1 MFGSVIGEPFS
12 GRRQGGAAYDHA
24 SPGTLGSD
32 SASRGARHVLHEGV
46 LVQDDPAHR
55 ELDQKSDLVGLEHRD
70 TVDRRGVGRLDTD
83 TVGEA
88 VADLRPVATDTTNA
102 GVLSSGVT
110 GTARDGAAV
119 GNRQPEQS
127 VHARSQV
134 DGRLVGGVTSSVA
147 RGDQDR
153 TELRVE
159 RKPVEVVL
167 ASSHHLVPG
176 QQVRSGVFV
185 GAELNLV
192 GRVSD
197 EAAVTDVEGL
207 AGGSVPAVQNSQV
220 KTTGSRSRQLI
231 DDPVVHTV
239 DVGPSELLGHGDD
252 GSELLRG
259 DRANAVAQLA
269 DRLRLSLGHR
279 LDLGLSGAVQERGLA
294 IAHRNR
300 VASQTR
306 NNALVLG
313 GLVNHGNK
321 LARQAS
327 EGRSAKVAIVSFIL
341 CYHLELRTNCASI
354 APGVLATT
362 SPSPRPWV
370 GSTARAG
377 LLETPKS
384 PLTFS
389 AWARISSSVLPLRR
403 SANSE
408 ADSPG
413 IPTERAAFK
422 RMCSRRTF
430 SRSAAIAAFSSESC
444 ASCFSNSAETS
455 WRALSKASFAWTR
468 YLAASLFA
476 FVSFSRAH
484 SGRASSF

>member
-70 TVDRRGVGRLDTD
+70 TVDRRGVGRLDPD
-83 TVGEA
+83 AVGEA
-88 VADLRPVATDTTNA
+88 VANLRPVATDATNA
-102 GVLSSGVT
+102 RVLSSGVP
-110 GTARDGAAV
+110 GTARNGAAV
-119 GNRQPEQS
+119 GDRQPEQS

-134 DGRLVGGVTSSVA
+134 DGRLVGGVASSVA

-159 RKPVEVVL
+159 REPVEVVL
-167 ASSHHLVPG
+167 TSSHHLVPS
-176 QQVRSGVFV
+176 QQVRSGVLV

-220 KTTGSRSRQLI
+220 ETTGSRSRQLS

-259 DRANAVAQLA
+259 DRANTVAQLA
-269 DRLRLSLGHR
+269 DRLFLGLGNRLN
-279 LDLGLSGAVQERGLA
+279 LGLSGAEQERGLA

-313 GLVNHGNK
+313 GLVDQGNK
-321 LARQAS
+321 LARQALGGQIS
-327 EGRSAKVAIVSFIL
+327 QSSHYVFYPLLSLGVTD
-341 CYHLELRTNCASI
+341 ELRQHRRSEEH
-354 APGVLATT
+354 T
-362 SPSPRPWV
+362 SELQSRPHLV
-370 GSTARAG
+370 CRL
-377 LLETPKS
+377 LLEKKK
-384 PLTFS
+384 
-389 AWARISSSVLPLRR
+389 I
-403 SANSE
+403 E
-408 ADSPG
+408 
-413 IPTERAAFK
+413 
-422 RMCSRRTF
+422 
-430 SRSAAIAAFSSESC
+430 
-444 ASCFSNSAETS
+444 
-455 WRALSKASFAWTR
+455 
-468 YLAASLFA
+468 
-476 FVSFSRAH
+476 
-484 SGRASSF
+484 